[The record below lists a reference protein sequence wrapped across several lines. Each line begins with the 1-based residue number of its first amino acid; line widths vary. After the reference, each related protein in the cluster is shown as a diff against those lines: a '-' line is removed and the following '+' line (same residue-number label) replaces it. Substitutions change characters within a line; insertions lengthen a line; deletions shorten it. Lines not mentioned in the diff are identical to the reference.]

1 VITVCSDGPEGT
13 RAIAAAI
20 AGMARAGDLVLLAG
34 EMGAGKTE
42 FAQGFGVALGVTDPV
57 TSPTFVLVHS
67 YAGGRLPLHH
77 ADLYRLERTDEVADL
92 ALDELLE
99 GSGVVLVEWGDV
111 VGRSLGDDRLLVT
124 LVVDSADVER
134 RRITVEGSGRSW
146 AARWAALGAALEG
159 WSC

>member
-20 AGMARAGDLVLLAG
+20 AGLARAGDLVLLAG
-34 EMGAGKTE
+34 EMGAGKTV
-42 FAQGFGVALGVTDPV
+42 FAQGFGAALGVTDPI

-67 YAGGRLPLHH
+67 YAGGRVPLHH
-77 ADLYRLERTDEVADL
+77 ADLYRLERTGEVADL

-99 GSGVVLVEWGDV
+99 ASGVVLVEWGDV

-124 LVVDSADVER
+124 LTVEPDDVER

-146 AARWAALGAALEG
+146 ARRWEALGAALEG